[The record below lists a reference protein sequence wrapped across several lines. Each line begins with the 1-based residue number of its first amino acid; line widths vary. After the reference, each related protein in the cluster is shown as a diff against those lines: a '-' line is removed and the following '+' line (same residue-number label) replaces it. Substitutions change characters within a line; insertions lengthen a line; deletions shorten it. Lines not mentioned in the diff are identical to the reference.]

1 MMKFFRI
8 LLLMGCAIVA
18 FAAVAQEYDPVI
30 ASIDE
35 ARQQAKESIKK
46 NKSMGNEMVTTVNYT
61 VRGQGKTTK
70 TVRFYFNTAQGTYF
84 MPDDSDPHF
93 FYHPLYYVT
102 SSYNIGKKKYNE
114 EYLFDSYSQR
124 LMYLMTQD
132 YDANGKFIERK
143 IYFHEGSVYFVQ
155 GPPIDDFM
163 EAVYLMQANELKIA
177 FDNIIGNPK
186 E

>member
-1 MMKFFRI
+1 
-8 LLLMGCAIVA
+8 MGCAIVA
-18 FAAVAQEYDPVI
+18 FAAAAQEYDPVI
-30 ASIDE
+30 ASIDD
-35 ARQQAKESIKK
+35 ARQQAKVSMKK
-46 NKSMGNEMVTTVNYT
+46 NKNLGNEMVTTVNYT

-70 TVRFYFNTAQGTYF
+70 TVHFYFNTAQGTYF
-84 MPDDSDPHF
+84 IPDDSDPHF

-102 SSYNIGKKKYNE
+102 LSYNIGKKKYNE

-132 YDANGKFIERK
+132 YDANGNRIDRQ

-163 EAVYLMQANELKIA
+163 EAVFLMQANELKIA

>member
-1 MMKFFRI
+1 MKKSFRL

-18 FAAVAQEYDPVI
+18 FAAAAQEYDPVI

-46 NKSMGNEMVTTVNYT
+46 NKSLGNEMVTTVNYT
-61 VRGQGKTTK
+61 VRGQGKTTE
-70 TVRFYFNTAQGTYF
+70 TLHFYFNTAQGTYF

-102 SSYNIGKKKYNE
+102 RSYNIGKKKYNE

-124 LMYLMTQD
+124 VMYVMTQD
-132 YDANGKFIERK
+132 YDANGKLIERK
-143 IYFHEGSVYFVQ
+143 MYFHEGSVYFVQ
-155 GPPIDDFM
+155 GPPLNGFM
-163 EAVYLMQANELKIA
+163 EDVILMQANELRIA
-177 FDNIIGNPK
+177 FDNIIRNPK